1 MVLIVET
8 TLFLIFIIYII
19 SVDFFPVVHITSLPY
34 EGIRSV
40 HALPNSTFTV
50 LVYKGIYFSETYT
63 GRLIRKVFDWLG
75 KVRPAL
81 PNMLFRGEMT
91 QFDMKGKVVHNT
103 FDSIWCATPNLMLNG
118 QDVLA
123 VFL

>member
-1 MVLIVET
+1 MKQPY
-8 TLFLIFIIYII
+8 FLSSLYNI

-34 EGIRSV
+34 EGIRSI

-50 LVYKGIYFSETYT
+50 LVYKGIYFRETYT
-63 GRLIRKVFDWLG
+63 GWLIRKVFDWLG
-75 KVRPAL
+75 KVRHAL
-81 PNMLFRGEMT
+81 PPKFFRGEMT
-91 QFDMKGKVVHNT
+91 QFDMKGKIVHTT
-103 FDSIWCATPNLMLNG
+103 FDSILCATPSLIING